1 MPDRG
6 GVGLATIL
14 FGGEAEV
21 IVCPGLVGVL
31 RHRAFELG
39 LGLRRDDAARR
50 SRKRFAEIRAAI
62 RAVTGVGD
70 GVAVGPD
77 RIIVTAETRQHRR
90 QHGPAA
96 AVGRIFFEMR
106 LDLRHHV
113 VERLIGVRGAG
124 ARGQRKIAEPRRSER
139 EVERH
144 RRDRQAHQRHDR
156 GSAAQTKVRPRRQ
169 VALAIRGGEQ
179 AAADFDTR
187 GLGLGHADQS
197 GGDIAID
204 LGELILV
211 DHSLAAAGRRRRAAA
226 QRPEH
231 GEDRRDRHQREH
243 KPQRHQAVP
252 GAERR
257 VQASADAPLYTTG
270 GKPGN

>member
-1 MPDRG
+1 MRP
-6 GVGLATIL
+6 GLA
-14 FGGEAEV
+14 
-21 IVCPGLVGVL
+21 GVL
-31 RHRAFELG
+31 RHRAFEFG

-50 SRKRFAEIRAAI
+50 ERKGFAEIGAAL
-62 RAVTGVGD
+62 RAVTGIGD

-77 RIIVTAETRQHRR
+77 RIIVTAKTRQHRR

-96 AVGRIFFEMR
+96 AVCRIFFEMR

-113 VERLIGVRGAG
+113 VERLVGVRRAR
-124 ARGQRKIAEPRRSER
+124 ARGQRKIAETRRSER

-144 RRDRQAHQRHDR
+144 RRDRQPHQRHDR
-156 GSAAQTKVRPRRQ
+156 GRAAQTKVRPRRQ
-169 VALAIRGGEQ
+169 VALAVRGGEQ

-187 GLGLGHADQS
+187 GLGLGHADQTRS
-197 GGDIAID
+197 DIAID
-204 LGELILV
+204 LGKLIPV
-211 DHSLAAAGRRRRAAA
+211 DHRLTAAGRRRSAAA

-252 GAERR
+252 GRNGAFRMR
-257 VQASADAPLYTTG
+257 ISAADAPLYTTG